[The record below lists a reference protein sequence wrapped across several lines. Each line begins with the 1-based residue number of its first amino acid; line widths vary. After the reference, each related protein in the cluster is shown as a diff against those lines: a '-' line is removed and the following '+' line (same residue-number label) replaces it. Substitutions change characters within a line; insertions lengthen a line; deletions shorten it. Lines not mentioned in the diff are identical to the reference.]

1 MLNLKGKTVF
11 LVILLWALLLS
22 GCGLAGKE
30 QQQTAERETFAWQSG
45 ASSPVP
51 EERIL
56 GYRRGVSRNFILTEN
71 GFYCLKRGKGGC
83 YALYCDL
90 DSDHFVKL
98 CSRPDC
104 LHNSET
110 CDAYLERIST
120 ELSYYHD
127 KLYYIKYGEPIIE
140 IEDGQN
146 IVKYEPDK
154 LYCMDIDG
162 RNKKELTDLTLEEDN
177 FSGNQMLFFSAGYL
191 VDGFLAVGDDGMIH
205 KQIRYTLLDHP
216 GITVET
222 PMSRQFPQGQT
233 RIGMNGYFL
242 GQTEDGF
249 IVMDGLRKIQTEEG
263 ELYSLYLW
271 DPDENSLEPLGECK
285 STVGFFGREE
295 EYLLDGN
302 RLIRWNY
309 RTHETEVLLDTKL
322 QGSGFAFYPFPDC
335 FVIGETNELKSDE
348 LIDSAKLY
356 FYNWNYEK
364 IDECVV
370 PYHKPGQYMV
380 PVFAETK
387 DRILITG
394 DSYGSLLPEYYIEKS
409 DLGTGHITLH
419 EYQYP

>member
-1 MLNLKGKTVF
+1 MKGKTVF

-56 GYRRGVSRNFILTEN
+56 GYRRGVSQNFILTEN
-71 GFYCLKRGKGGC
+71 GFYCLKAGKDGC

-90 DSDHFVKL
+90 DSDRFVKL

-104 LHNSET
+104 PHNSDT
-110 CDAYLERIST
+110 CDAYLQFA
-120 ELSYYHD
+120 LSEMVYFHN
-127 KLYYIKYGEPIIE
+127 KLYYIRMIEQVLVKNANGNDVAKVEP
-140 IEDGQN
+140 
-146 IVKYEPDK
+146 
-154 LYCMDIDG
+154 LRLFCMDIDG
-162 RNKKELTDLTLEEDN
+162 RNKQKVTDLFAEEEKITGYKALCLAD
-177 FSGNQMLFFSAGYL
+177 GYL
-191 VDGFLAVGDDGMIH
+191 VFGFFSVDDMGNII
-205 KQIRYTLLDHP
+205 KPIRYTNLDHP

-222 PMSRQFPQGQT
+222 PMSGKFPQVQE

-249 IVMDGLRKIQTEEG
+249 IVMDGLSKIQTEEG

-271 DPDENSLEPLGECK
+271 NPDENSLEPMGECK

-394 DSYGSLLPEYYIEKS
+394 DSYGGLLPEYYIEKS

-419 EYQYP
+419 EYRYP